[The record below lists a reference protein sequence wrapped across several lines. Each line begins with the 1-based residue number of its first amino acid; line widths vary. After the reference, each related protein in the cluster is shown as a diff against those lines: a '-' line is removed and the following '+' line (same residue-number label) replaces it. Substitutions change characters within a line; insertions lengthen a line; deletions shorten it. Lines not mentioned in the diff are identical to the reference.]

1 MSPKSPQ
8 SNYSK
13 KPIKRVRLLRIAPP
27 KAKGLF
33 EEYFYGFLVAIF
45 LALFILLKAG
55 GMDTSTSLIVG
66 LWVAGLTW
74 FARQLKG
81 YFKEK
86 SEPAAKKK
94 RVEAAKTAAQPAKM
108 SLSPNIKPIIGPQW
122 PMKTGVTPGPAKPNP
137 APPNGKSK
145 PAFVYER
152 PTLPDRK
159 PKLPA
164 NWPGQPPKKAAG
176 QQDKK
181 PKR

>member
-1 MSPKSPQ
+1 MSPNSPQ

-27 KAKGLF
+27 KAKGLL
-33 EEYFYGFLVAIF
+33 EEYFYGFLLGIF
-45 LALFILLKAG
+45 LVLFIMLKAG

-74 FARQLKG
+74 FAGQLKR

-86 SEPAAKKK
+86 SEPPAKKK

-108 SLSPNIKPIIGPQW
+108 PLSPNMKPIIGPQW
-122 PMKTGVTPGPAKPNP
+122 PLKTGGTPGPAKPNP
-137 APPNGKSK
+137 APLNGKSK

-164 NWPGQPPKKAAG
+164 NWPGQPPKKATG

>member
-1 MSPKSPQ
+1 MSPNSPQ

-13 KPIKRVRLLRIAPP
+13 KPIKRVRLLKLAPP
-27 KAKGLF
+27 KTKGLF

-45 LALFILLKAG
+45 LVLFILLLAG
-55 GMDTSTSLIVG
+55 GMEGSTALVAA
-66 LWVAGLTW
+66 LWVTGFTW
-74 FARQLKG
+74 FGRQLKR

-86 SEPAAKKK
+86 SAPAPIRKRAGAAK
-94 RVEAAKTAAQPAKM
+94 APAKPVAIPV
-108 SLSPNIKPIIGPQW
+108 SPNLKPMIGPQW
-122 PMKTGVTPGPAKPNP
+122 PKKAPGAPMQTGPIPSPQ
-137 APPNGKSK
+137 NGKAK

-164 NWPGQPPKKAAG
+164 NWPGQPPKKAGG

-181 PKR
+181 NKQ